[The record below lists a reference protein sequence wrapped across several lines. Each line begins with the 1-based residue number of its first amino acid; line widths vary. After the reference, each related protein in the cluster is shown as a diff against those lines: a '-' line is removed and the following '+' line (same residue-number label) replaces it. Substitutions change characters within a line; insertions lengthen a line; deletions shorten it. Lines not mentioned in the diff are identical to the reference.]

1 MKLKLFFFFALLTF
15 HTATACEFEYIF
27 SKANPVR
34 SGIMTKRFPVPSFS
48 SFSSTR
54 LASMNFQYAQ
64 SFGRPNFRVIP
75 FSATMVRSY
84 TSEFDHAAIFC
95 RMENYMLTNTGVK
108 LCVRAGGYSEK

>member
-1 MKLKLFFFFALLTF
+1 MKLKLFFFFALFAF
-15 HTATACEFEYIF
+15 HTATACEFDYLF

-34 SGIMTKRFPVPSFS
+34 NGIMTKRFPVPSFS
-48 SFSSTR
+48 AFSYTR

-75 FSATMVRSY
+75 VKATIVRSY
-84 TSEFDHAAIFC
+84 TSEFDRTAIFC
-95 RMENYMLTNTGVK
+95 RMENYMLTTTGVK